1 LRPFTEQ
8 FTGESRRALLILWCA
23 VGLVLLIACANAANL
38 ILARAS
44 GRQREFAIRASLG
57 ADRIQLMRHI
67 VAEILF
73 LGMAA
78 GAAGVALAFGLL
90 RLLVK
95 MFPDRAPIPQLD
107 RVSINPLA
115 LAVTV
120 SLVLIATLL
129 CAIPACAGLG
139 RTDLTK
145 V

>member
-1 LRPFTEQ
+1 MR
-8 FTGESRRALLILWCA
+8 ESVVEI
-23 VGLVLLIACANAANL
+23 LVLGI
-38 ILARAS
+38 
-44 GRQREFAIRASLG
+44 
-57 ADRIQLMRHI
+57 
-67 VAEILF
+67 
-73 LGMAA
+73 AA

-95 MFPDRAPIPQLD
+95 MFPDRSPVTQLD

-120 SLVLIATLL
+120 GLVLIATLL

-145 V
+145 GLNAASRTASSNRGANRMRYALVAFEVALSLLLLVGSALMLRT